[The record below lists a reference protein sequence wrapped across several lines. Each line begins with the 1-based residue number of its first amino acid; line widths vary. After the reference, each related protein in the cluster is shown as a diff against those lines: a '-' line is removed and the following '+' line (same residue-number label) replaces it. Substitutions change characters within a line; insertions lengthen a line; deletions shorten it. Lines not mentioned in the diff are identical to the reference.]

1 MRQNCVLLLYELVK
15 GFKLNVG
22 RIIEQS
28 IQDYVDEKFSGN
40 IPYPSLITFL
50 CIKGDVK
57 FRDIK
62 EEKFPKSSLLTLTGI
77 TKGPVEGEEEEIRQS
92 RKRKRT

>member
-1 MRQNCVLLLYELVK
+1 M
-15 GFKLNVG
+15 G

-57 FRDIK
+57 FSDIE
-62 EEKFPKSSLLTLTGI
+62 EEKCPKASLLTLTGI
-77 TKGPVEGEEEEIRQS
+77 TKGLVEGEEEEIRQS
-92 RKRKRT
+92 KKIKMT